1 MRLEEYLE
9 KLYKDEAAGMG
20 FAIDSF
26 SLPKKRKKKVVFKHY
41 YPEQYQHSS
50 EFGNN
55 RAMIDFDGPIHRYS
69 KGYGDGDLYD
79 VPSKGAKEMID
90 WLKNKGYEIVIFTT
104 RASETSAKEEGRD
117 HKKDIMKVENWLKS
131 YGIHYDL
138 ITAEKLAAD
147 FYIDDKAYH
156 YGGSW
161 DAVKNQLTKRM
172 NTS

>member
-1 MRLEEYLE
+1 MRLDEYLE
-9 KLYKDEAAGMG
+9 ILNKTEAAGMG

-26 SLPKKRKKKVVFKHY
+26 ALPKKRKKKVVFRNY
-41 YPEQYQHSS
+41 YPEQYQHFSDPRI
-50 EFGNN
+50 N

-69 KGYGDGDLYD
+69 KGYYDGSIYD

-104 RASETSAKEEGRD
+104 RASKTNSDEQGTD
-117 HKKDIMKVENWLKS
+117 HKKEIMKVENWLKS

-147 FYIDDKAYH
+147 FYIDDKAFH

-161 DAVKNQLTKRM
+161 SAVKDQIT
-172 NTS
+172 